1 MVRSAPAA
9 RLFARVTNPAAVGYA
24 GARHIQTGGTVGTA
38 RFVRRRSAMILTMT
52 AREAVRTQADFN
64 DCMMASGWKQ
74 VAEAQ

>member
-1 MVRSAPAA
+1 
-9 RLFARVTNPAAVGYA
+9 
-24 GARHIQTGGTVGTA
+24 
-38 RFVRRRSAMILTMT
+38 MT